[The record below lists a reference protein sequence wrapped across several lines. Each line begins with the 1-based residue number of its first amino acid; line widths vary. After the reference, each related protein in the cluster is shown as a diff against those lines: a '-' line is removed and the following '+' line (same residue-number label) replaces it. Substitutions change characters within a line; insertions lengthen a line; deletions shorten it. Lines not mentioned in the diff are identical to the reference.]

1 MAGGGGQEE
10 ELLHRH
16 RKTERVKIMQLS
28 RGRVA
33 NIVFEMYLLWL
44 NIFSPSLDRRV
55 LFDFQ

>member
-16 RKTERVKIMQLS
+16 RKTERVKIMQFS